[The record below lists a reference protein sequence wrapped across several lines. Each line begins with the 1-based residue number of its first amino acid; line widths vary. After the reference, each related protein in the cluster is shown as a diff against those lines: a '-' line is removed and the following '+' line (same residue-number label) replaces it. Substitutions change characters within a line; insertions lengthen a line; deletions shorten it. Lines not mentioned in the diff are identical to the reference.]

1 VIDLNAVT
9 GFVVMVLGILAF
21 MGFVIWVEE
30 KY

>member
-21 MGFVIWVEE
+21 GGFVIWVEE